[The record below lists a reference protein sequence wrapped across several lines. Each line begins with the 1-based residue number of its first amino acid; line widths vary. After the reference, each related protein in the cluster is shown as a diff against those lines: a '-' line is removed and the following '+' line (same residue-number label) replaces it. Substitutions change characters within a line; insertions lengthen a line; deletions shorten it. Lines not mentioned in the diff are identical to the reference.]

1 MKRREK
7 ISNRQKEKHGDKTKD
22 KKGFIAKIMDK
33 LDKKLEDQA
42 KSAGCCDSSNKGKR
56 KSCC

>member
-1 MKRREK
+1 MMDT
-7 ISNRQKEKHGDKTKD
+7 QKEKQKSATGK
-22 KKGFIAKIMDK
+22 KKGFFGKIMDK

-42 KSAGCCDSSNKGKR
+42 KNSGCCGDPENGKN

>member
-1 MKRREK
+1 MPAGENEK
-7 ISNRQKEKHGDKTKD
+7 QG
-22 KKGFIAKIMDK
+22 KKARNKKSFLAKIMDK

-42 KSAGCCDSSNKGKR
+42 KGAGCCNNSNKGKG